1 MSSSKRQSLIMTGV
15 GLILLS
21 ALILYF
27 ALSQPRISNESVID
41 SSSITISNSS
51 AAYSE
56 DSTAAEAISSS
67 SVHTYTAE
75 SNAEETTAAK
85 AQTGNT
91 KQVLT
96 GKINLNTCTAAE
108 LTAINGI
115 GDTRADAIIQYREY
129 LGGYTSV
136 EQIKNIKGI
145 GDKLYEKIAP
155 YLTV

>member
-41 SSSITISNSS
+41 SSSITISDSS

-56 DSTAAEAISSS
+56 DSTAAKAISSS